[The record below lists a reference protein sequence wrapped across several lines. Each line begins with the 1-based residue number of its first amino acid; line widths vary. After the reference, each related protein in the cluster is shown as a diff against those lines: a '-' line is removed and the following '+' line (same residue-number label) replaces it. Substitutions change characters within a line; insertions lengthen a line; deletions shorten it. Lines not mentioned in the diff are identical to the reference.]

1 FIAIPLLSSLLFYIK
16 FKNQA
21 YNKKEFLANAIEF
34 FLTSFTYI
42 YGFFSIYQFLSTN
55 IIALFYFFLIYHLLI
70 YLFYKFIYEKQY
82 LKVIPISF
90 IPAFIFLLV
99 LLNPYIIR
107 ISKIGNYN
115 QSFALYN
122 KTEVKELLNSKHI
135 PIFKE
140 NNATLFV
147 KDLYIVSNL
156 GEKYLIK
163 NDQNETFTLNKQDI
177 FSLLDKI

>member
-1 FIAIPLLSSLLFYIK
+1 
-16 FKNQA
+16 
-21 YNKKEFLANAIEF
+21 
-34 FLTSFTYI
+34 
-42 YGFFSIYQFLSTN
+42 
-55 IIALFYFFLIYHLLI
+55 LI

>member
-1 FIAIPLLSSLLFYIK
+1 MIC
-16 FKNQA
+16 
-21 YNKKEFLANAIEF
+21 
-34 FLTSFTYI
+34 
-42 YGFFSIYQFLSTN
+42 
-55 IIALFYFFLIYHLLI
+55 
-70 YLFYKFIYEKQY
+70 LFYKFIYEKQY

-115 QSFALYN
+115 LYN